1 MAGEPP
7 GQNKTPFP
15 SPTLAEEILQSMPAL
30 VVALNSDGHAVYITP
45 SIKQLLGFDP
55 EEVLGERYFQL
66 IRGPDD
72 EDRRK
77 YSEMLMQAA
86 KGLIPPP
93 RNHRNC
99 LLTKSGEPRW
109 ILWHA
114 AKGPGDV
121 LIGVGQDVTPL
132 YLSEQEVSRR
142 ETEFRAVF
150 DRSSDGML
158 ITDESWV
165 YIDANPAACD
175 ILGVSSDQIVGRH
188 HGDTLKSPLAVA
200 DLRRRA
206 LEAGT
211 YTDETEFTRP
221 DKSRRQ
227 IEFNI
232 VTNFRDGHHLIIMRD
247 ITSRRT
253 MERQLDQAQKLEA
266 VGQLAGGV
274 AHDFNN
280 MLTAI
285 RGYAEL
291 LQRNLSEGKHTKYI
305 EGILGAADRATQ
317 TTRQLLAF
325 SRRQVMQPR
334 LLDINETVTSTLDL
348 LRRLIGEDIELIT
361 LLASDA
367 GKVMVD
373 PGQLSQILMNLVVNS
388 RDAMPGGGKLIIETR
403 NVVLDDQYALKHHG
417 VHPGKYVMLA
427 VTDTGCG
434 IPSEIQERMFE
445 PFFTTK
451 PQGKGTGLGLAM
463 VYGIVKQSGVYIWV
477 YSEMGEGTTFKIYL
491 PNASATGA
499 VAAPPSTAPTR
510 ILVIEDDSQLRH
522 FTVTVLREQGH
533 KVLEAVDGNAALSL
547 CEALNE
553 NLDLV
558 LTDVT
563 APGMSGEDLLGYFAV
578 KFPKVA
584 IVHMSGF
591 PRSHVEASNS
601 AIRFAHFL
609 PKPFTVQQLLRV
621 VRQALSPQEESP
633 LDSPQE

>member
-1 MAGEPP
+1 MAGKPP
-7 GQNKTPFP
+7 RPNKTPFP
-15 SPTLAEEILQSMPAL
+15 SPTLAEDILQSMPAL
-30 VVALNSDGHAVYITP
+30 VVALNSDGHAVYVTP
-45 SIKQLLGFDP
+45 SIKELLGFEP
-55 EEVLGERYFQL
+55 EEVLGERYFENV
-66 IRGPDD
+66 RGPDQGK
-72 EDRRK
+72 RHQYR
-77 YSEMLMQAA
+77 EMLLQAA
-86 KGLIPPP
+86 KGVIPPP
-93 RNHRNC
+93 SNHRNC

-114 AKGPGDV
+114 AKGPGDT
-121 LIGVGQDVTPL
+121 LIGVGQDVTAL

-158 ITDESWV
+158 ITDENWV
-165 YIDANPAACD
+165 YIDVNSAACD
-175 ILGVSSDQIVGRH
+175 IVGLPKEEIIGREQ
-188 HGDTLKSPLAVA
+188 GETLKSPHAVA

-211 YTDETEFTRP
+211 YTDEMEFTRL

-227 IEFNI
+227 IEFTM
-232 VTNFRDGHHLIIMRD
+232 VTNFREHHHLIVMRD
-247 ITSRRT
+247 VTSRRT
-253 MERQLDQAQKLEA
+253 MERQLDQSQKLEA

-291 LQRNLSEGKHTKYI
+291 LQRSLVEGKHKKYI

-334 LLDINETVTSTLDL
+334 LLDINEPVTGTLDL
-348 LRRLIGEDIELIT
+348 LRRVMGEDIELIT
-361 LLASDA
+361 LLSPDA

-388 RDAMPGGGKLIIETR
+388 RDAMPAGGKLIIETR
-403 NVVLDDQYALKHHG
+403 NVTLDDQYAAKHHG

-427 VTDTGCG
+427 VTDTGTG
-434 IPSEIQERMFE
+434 IPTEIQERMFE
-445 PFFTTK
+445 PFYTTK

-463 VYGIVKQSGVYIWV
+463 VYGIVKQSGGYIWV

-491 PNASATGA
+491 PNASATSEI
-499 VAAPPSTAPTR
+499 VAAPLSEPKK
-510 ILVIEDDSQLRH
+510 ILIIEDDTNIRH

-533 KVLEAVDGNAALSL
+533 SVLEAVDGKAALTVCESL
-547 CEALNE
+547 EG

-578 KFPKVA
+578 KYPKVA

-591 PRSHVEASNS
+591 PRSHIEASNS
-601 AIRFAHFL
+601 AVRFAKFL
-609 PKPFTVQQLLRV
+609 PKPFTVQQLLTV
-621 VRQALSPQEESP
+621 VRQALNPAEEQLLDPPQG
-633 LDSPQE
+633 

>member
-1 MAGEPP
+1 MAGESPRS
-7 GQNKTPFP
+7 NKTPFP
-15 SPTLAEEILQSMPAL
+15 SPTLAEEILQLMPAL
-30 VVALNSDGHAVYITP
+30 VVALNGDGNAVYVTP
-45 SIKQLLGFDP
+45 SIKELLGFEQ
-55 EEVLGERYFQL
+55 EEVLGPGYFEL
-66 IRGPDD
+66 IQGPDK
-72 EDRRK
+72 EERNK
-77 YSEMLMQAA
+77 YCAMLLQAA
-86 KGLIPPP
+86 KGLIAPPQA
-93 RNHRNC
+93 HRNC
-99 LLTKSGEPRW
+99 LLTKSGDPRW

-132 YLSEQEVSRR
+132 YLAEQEVSRR

-158 ITDESWV
+158 ITDENWI
-165 YIDANPAACD
+165 YIDVNPAACD
-175 ILGVSSDQIVGRH
+175 IVGVPKEKIVGKE
-188 HGDTLKSPLAVA
+188 HGETLKSPLAVA

-206 LEAGT
+206 LDAGT
-211 YTDETEFTRP
+211 YMDETEFTRP
-221 DKSRRQ
+221 DRSRRQ
-227 IEFNI
+227 VEFTI
-232 VTNFRDGHHLIIMRD
+232 VTNFRERHNLIVMRD

-253 MERQLDQAQKLEA
+253 MERQLDQSQKLEA

-305 EGILGAADRATQ
+305 EGILGATDRATQ

-334 LLDINETVTSTLDL
+334 LLDINETVTGTLDL
-348 LRRLIGEDIELIT
+348 LRRVMGEDIELIT
-361 LLASDA
+361 LLSPDA
-367 GKVMVD
+367 GKIMVD

-427 VTDTGCG
+427 VTDTGTG
-434 IPSEIQERMFE
+434 IPAEIQERMFE
-445 PFFTTK
+445 PFYTTK

-463 VYGIVKQSGVYIWV
+463 VYGIVKQSGGYIWV

-491 PNASATGA
+491 PNASAAQELVA
-499 VAAPPSTAPTR
+499 VPSSAPKK
-510 ILVIEDDSQLRH
+510 ILVIEDDSNIRH

-533 KVLEAVDGNAALSL
+533 SVLEAVDGKAALTVCESL
-547 CEALNE
+547 EGT
-553 NLDLV
+553 LDLV

-578 KFPKVA
+578 KYPKVA

-591 PRSHVEASNS
+591 PRSHIEASNS
-601 AIRFAHFL
+601 AVRFAKFL
-609 PKPFTVQQLLRV
+609 PKPFTVQQLLTV
-621 VRQALSPQEESP
+621 VRQALAPEQEDR
-633 LDSPQE
+633 LDSPQG